1 MEKEERTPQIQSL
14 TVAKKYHPVW
24 FSRMEDGYTGTNY
37 EDALVFCARQVD
49 MMIPCPY
56 EAMCPMGPDT
66 APSGGYRQ
74 SDPVGTPQWA
84 PIIDYV
90 NSPPASV
97 LADKQP
103 DDAKETTEQ
112 ELESLQEKVDATQA
126 EHNRES
132 HRNPPN

>member
-1 MEKEERTPQIQSL
+1 
-14 TVAKKYHPVW
+14 
-24 FSRMEDGYTGTNY
+24 
-37 EDALVFCARQVD
+37 
-49 MMIPCPY
+49 
-56 EAMCPMGPDT
+56 MGPDT
-66 APSGGYRQ
+66 ALSGGYRQ

-90 NSPPASV
+90 NSPSASV

-112 ELESLQEKVDATQA
+112 ELESLPEKVDATQA

-132 HRNPPN
+132 HRNPPNLRPLKGIHYLTVFNIVFTFL